1 MNTETMELNLN
12 ARELNLEEMEG
23 INGGW
28 KWKDLIVTTL
38 SCGAIGASC
47 GGVLFGLPGAAV
59 PKTLNGGTKRSVPA
73 VPRAADRRQKR

>member
-28 KWKDLIVTTL
+28 KLKDLIVTTL
-38 SCGAIGASC
+38 SCGAIGATC
-47 GGVLFGLPGAAV
+47 GAVLGGLPGGLIGGAV
-59 PKTLNGGTKRSVPA
+59 GAGIGAGVCFM
-73 VPRAADRRQKR
+73 

>member
-28 KWKDLIVTTL
+28 KLKDLIVTTL

-59 PKTLNGGTKRSVPA
+59 GGVVGA
-73 VPRAADRRQKR
+73 GVGAGACFI

>member
-1 MNTETMELNLN
+1 MNTNMMELNLN

-38 SCGAIGASC
+38 SCGIIGTTC
-47 GGVLFGLPGAAV
+47 GAVLGGLPGGV
-59 PKTLNGGTKRSVPA
+59 IGGVVGA
-73 VPRAADRRQKR
+73 GVGAGACFI

>member
-1 MNTETMELNLN
+1 MNTSMMELNLN

-28 KWKDLIVTTL
+28 KLKDLIVTTL
-38 SCGAIGASC
+38 SCGAIGATC

-59 PKTLNGGTKRSVPA
+59 GGA
-73 VPRAADRRQKR
+73 VGAGIGAGACFM

>member
-28 KWKDLIVTTL
+28 KLKDLIVTTL
-38 SCGAIGASC
+38 SCGAIGATC

-59 PKTLNGGTKRSVPA
+59 GGA
-73 VPRAADRRQKR
+73 VGAGVGAGACFI

>member
-1 MNTETMELNLN
+1 MNTSMMELNLN

-28 KWKDLIVTTL
+28 KLKDLIVTTL
-38 SCGAIGASC
+38 SCSAIGATC

-59 PKTLNGGTKRSVPA
+59 GGA
-73 VPRAADRRQKR
+73 VGAGIGAGACFM